1 MQTQVRE
8 NLEAEEKLRQMQE
21 QRDDLE
27 NEYEVVRK
35 RLEHCDP
42 QFKWENGI
50 FTKIV
55 TVLKRYRVSPQ

>member
-1 MQTQVRE
+1 
-8 NLEAEEKLRQMQE
+8 MQE